1 MLEDVHRPLRD
12 DVRLLGELLGEVL
25 QARAGAAIYQLV
37 EEVRALA
44 KQGRA
49 GSDAD
54 FARLTER
61 LAGMPIDSALPVARA
76 FAHFLSLANIAE
88 QHHRIRR
95 RRAYRRAT
103 SAPQPGSCE
112 QAFSAL
118 LERGIEPA
126 RLYAAVRD
134 LRIELVLTAHPTEV
148 VRRSLA
154 IKHDRIA
161 ALLTERDASLAAGD
175 DGRELVEALRREIL
189 AVWETDEVRHTRPT
203 PIDEARAG
211 LLIVEQTLWDAV
223 PRYTRIVDRLLR
235 AQTGEGLPMD
245 AAPIRFGSWMG
256 GDRDGNPH
264 VTAAVTRQVVWLAR
278 WMAAGLYH
286 AEIDRLAAELSMSAA
301 SQELSAAASGSR
313 EPYRVVLRP
322 LCQHLARAREQLGR
336 ALAAT
341 PSGIRTAA
349 PDDSDPV
356 PLTTEDL
363 RAPLE
368 LCERS
373 LRATGLGAIADGRL
387 TDLLR
392 RLAAF
397 GVSLVRLDIRQS
409 AERHAEALDAI
420 TSALGVG
427 RYLEWS
433 EPERQRF
440 LCSEMEN
447 PRPLIPAG
455 LVASPDVR
463 EVLDTFRAIASL
475 PPDSLGTYV
484 ISMAARPSDVLA
496 VQLLQ
501 KAAGVAVPLP
511 AVPLFETADALAAA
525 GSTLAELLDMPAY
538 RSRIGGRQH
547 VMIGYSDSARE
558 IGRFSAAWALF
569 RAQEEIVASCR
580 RGGVAVT
587 LFHGR
592 GGSVGRGGGPTA
604 EAIRAQ
610 PAGSIDGTLRVTEQ
624 GEMIH
629 AKFGLAEI
637 ALRTLELYT
646 SATIE
651 KTLVPDA
658 PVAEAWRDT
667 MDAIAAE
674 ARAAYRGVVYDDERF
689 PAYFSAATPEAVLA
703 ALNVGSR
710 PARRQVEGGLAGLRA
725 IPWQFAWTQTRLL
738 LASWLGLEAA
748 LDHARTAGLMPRLQ
762 EMHRSWPFLR
772 VTIDLMEM
780 VLAKAD
786 ARVASQY
793 DLRLVPPDLRPLG
806 DELRARLSRA
816 VTGVLEVSGHRGLL
830 DEHPVLR
837 RSIDVRNPYVDPINV
852 VQVELLRRLR
862 AGDDRVMEALMVT
875 INGISAGMRNTG

>member
-12 DVRLLGELLGEVL
+12 DVRLLGELLGDVL
-25 QARAGAAIYQLV
+25 QAREGTATFQLV

-49 GSDAD
+49 GSDTD

-61 LAGMPIDSALPVARA
+61 LAGMPIDSALPIARA

-118 LERGIEPA
+118 LARGVEPG
-126 RLYAAVRD
+126 RLRAAVRD

-154 IKHDRIA
+154 MKHDRIA

-175 DGRELVEALRREIL
+175 DGREVVEALRREIL
-189 AVWETDEVRHTRPT
+189 AVWETDEIRHTRPT

-211 LLIVEQTLWDAV
+211 LLIVEQTLWDVV
-223 PRYTRIVDRLLR
+223 PRYARIVDRLLVEL
-235 AQTGEGLPMD
+235 TGAGLPKD

-264 VTAAVTRQVVWLAR
+264 VTAAVTRQVVLLAR

-286 AEIDRLAAELSMSAA
+286 REIDRLAAELSMSAA
-301 SQELSAAASGSR
+301 SAELSAAAGGSR
-313 EPYRVVLRP
+313 EPYRAVLRP
-322 LCQHLARAREQLGR
+322 LCQSLARWREQLGR
-336 ALAAT
+336 ALARAQ
-341 PSGIRTAA
+341 SGGRAV
-349 PDDSDPV
+349 PHGDSEPFH
-356 PLTTEDL
+356 LGTEDV

-373 LRATGLGAIADGRL
+373 LRDTGLGAIADGRL
-387 TDLLR
+387 TDILR

-409 AERHAEALDAI
+409 AERHAEALDAV
-420 TSALGVG
+420 TSALGLG
-427 RYLEWS
+427 RYLAWS
-433 EPERQRF
+433 EPERQQF
-440 LCSEMEN
+440 LCRELEN
-447 PRPLIPAG
+447 ARPLIPAG
-455 LVASPDVR
+455 LAVSADVR
-463 EVLDTFRAIASL
+463 EVLDTFAAIADL

-496 VQLLQ
+496 VQVLQ
-501 KAAGVAVPLP
+501 KASGVAVPLP
-511 AVPLFETADALAAA
+511 AVPLFETADTLAAA
-525 GSTLAELLDMPAY
+525 GGTLSALLDMPAY
-538 RSRIGGRQH
+538 RARIGGRQH
-547 VMIGYSDSARE
+547 VMIGYSDSARD

-580 RGGVAVT
+580 ARGVSVT

-629 AKFGLAEI
+629 AKFGLVEI

-651 KTLVPDA
+651 KTLVPDP
-658 PVAEAWRDT
+658 PVPAAWRQT
-667 MDAIAAE
+667 MDAIAA
-674 ARAAYRGVVYDDERF
+674 RAKTAYRATVYDDERF

-710 PARRQVEGGLAGLRA
+710 PARRQPEGGVAGLRA

-748 LDHARTAGLMPRLQ
+748 LDHAREAGLLPRLA
-762 EMHRSWPFLR
+762 EMHRAWPFLR
-772 VTIDLMEM
+772 VTFDLMEM

-793 DLRLVPPDLRPLG
+793 DQRLVPADLRPIG
-806 DELRARLSRA
+806 EELRTRLARAAS
-816 VTGVLEVSGHRGLL
+816 GVLEVSGHKGLL
-830 DEHPVLR
+830 DEQPVLR

-862 AGDDRVMEALMVT
+862 AGDDRVMDALMVT